1 MGNKDNNHKIHVPK
15 ITIEEGATLNRTIQ
29 NQSQKDRWNILF
41 RGGSTIDSFENK
53 GTISSSNKVD
63 TVYLFTDEKT
73 KNGNTKGGQTVVRNF
88 TNKGTIESKDDHA
101 AVRLQGAKIETFRN
115 ESGKL
120 ISATGNAVAIKI
132 ERNGKNSPKSYYQ
145 RRC

>member
-1 MGNKDNNHKIHVPK
+1 MGNKDNNSIVNVPK

-29 NQSQKDRWNILF
+29 NGQQGWNILF
-41 RGGSTIDSFENK
+41 RGGSTIGSFENK

-73 KNGNTKGGQTVVRNF
+73 KNGSNSKGGQTVVKNF

-101 AVRLQGAKIETFRN
+101 ALRLQGAKIETFKN
-115 ESGKL
+115 EKL
-120 ISATGNAVAIKI
+120 I
-132 ERNGKNSPKSYYQ
+132 
-145 RRC
+145 